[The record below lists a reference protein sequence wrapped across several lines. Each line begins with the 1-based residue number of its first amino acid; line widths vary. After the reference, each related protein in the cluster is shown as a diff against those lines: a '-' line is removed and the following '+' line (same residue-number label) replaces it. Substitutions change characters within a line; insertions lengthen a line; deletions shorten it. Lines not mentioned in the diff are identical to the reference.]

1 MSTESPDNADT
12 SVSDETE
19 VAPATVESIL
29 ADLRE
34 AEIAVS
40 EEPTHDTTTAAVARL
55 DVRETL
61 PHTDIDVSAADLDL
75 TPAASAW
82 ATPEYS
88 DREGGVSLSL
98 VARGDTPDRL
108 SSCAELEPDEA
119 RDLALQLL
127 GAAAIADDDTDG
139 PPGYLTE

>member
-12 SVSDETE
+12 DRE
-19 VAPATVESIL
+19 VAPPTVEAIL
-29 ADLRE
+29 DDLRD

-40 EEPTHDTTTAAVARL
+40 EEPTHDLTTAEVARL

-61 PHTDIDVSAADLDL
+61 PHTDIEVSADDLGL

-82 ATPEYS
+82 DTPEYN
-88 DREGGVSLSL
+88 DRAARVSLSL
-98 VARGDTPDRL
+98 TADGDDTPDRL
-108 SSCAELEPDEA
+108 STCAELEPDEA

-127 GAAAIADDDTDG
+127 AAAAIADDDTDG
-139 PPGYLTE
+139 PPGYLAE

>member
-1 MSTESPDNADT
+1 MSTESPDNATNDR
-12 SVSDETE
+12 E
-19 VAPATVESIL
+19 VAPATAECIL
-29 ADLRE
+29 DDLRD

-61 PHTDIDVSAADLDL
+61 PHTDIDVSASDLDL

-82 ATPEYS
+82 DTPEYN
-88 DREGGVSLSL
+88 DRAARVSLSL
-98 VARGDTPDRL
+98 TADGDDNRL

-127 GAAAIADDDTDG
+127 ASAAIADDDTDG
-139 PPGYLTE
+139 PPGYLVE

>member
-1 MSTESPDNADT
+1 MSTESPDNAANDRG
-12 SVSDETE
+12 
-19 VAPATVESIL
+19 VAPPTVEAIL
-29 ADLRE
+29 DDLRE

-61 PHTDIDVSAADLDL
+61 PHTDIDVSADDLDL

-82 ATPEYS
+82 ATPDYN

-108 SSCAELEPDEA
+108 SSCAELEVDEA

-127 GAAAIADDDTDG
+127 ASAAIADDTTDG
-139 PPGYLTE
+139 PAGYLTE